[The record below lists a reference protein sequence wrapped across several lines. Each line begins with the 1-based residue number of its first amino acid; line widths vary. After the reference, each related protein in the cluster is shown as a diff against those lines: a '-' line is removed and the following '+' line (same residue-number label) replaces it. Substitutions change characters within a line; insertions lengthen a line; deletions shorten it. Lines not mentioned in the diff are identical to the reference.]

1 MTSGVLILRFDLLC
15 AWTRDHVKVA
25 HRLLAASDTEISV
38 TRIALRLPGEDMQGV
53 WPGAHCQAQRCLL
66 LLTCLPTKG
75 VPRSARLGEV
85 GSPH

>member
-15 AWTRDHVKVA
+15 AWTRDPVKVA
-25 HRLLAASDTEISV
+25 HRLLAASDAGLSV
-38 TRIALRLPGEDMQGV
+38 THFALRLRDDMQGV
-53 WPGAHCQAQRCLL
+53 WPGAHCQAQRCPL
-66 LLTCLPTKG
+66 LLTCLPTEG